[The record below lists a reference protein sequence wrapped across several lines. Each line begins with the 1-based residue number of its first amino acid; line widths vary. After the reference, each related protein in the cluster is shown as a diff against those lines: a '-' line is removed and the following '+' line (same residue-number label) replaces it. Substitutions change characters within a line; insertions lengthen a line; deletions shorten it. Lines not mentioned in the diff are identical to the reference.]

1 MDKNDK
7 FDYLPASANP
17 LPPRRAQPRPYGG
30 DNSVDMERPKNT
42 QTLKTRGTG
51 AATKGTNYSPL
62 KCD

>member
-17 LPPRRAQPRPYGG
+17 LPPRRAQPRPYRG
-30 DNSVDMERPKNT
+30 DDSVDMERPKNT